1 MHCTWLV
8 LCIWVCVCVC
18 VCVCMCAKYEYVCWI
33 FGIFLSVFF
42 VGLLDN
48 QNILQTLPH
57 WSVTPCSI
65 VRILSSFYLP
75 ICGCGGSVQNVW
87 GCVDENV
94 ICNMYDCVV
103 GYFGFCQECVVV
115 VLRMQDFYVC
125 FEYTGLLINNECVV
139 LCFRWVCFIVQ
150 RVRILL
156 RKCGFVFKCMVFSW
170 EYVVLCYEN
179 VCLCTFVRSWVSK

>member
-1 MHCTWLV
+1 MIVWRMFCK
-8 LCIWVCVCVC
+8 LCSLCVCVC
-18 VCVCMCAKYEYVCWI
+18 VCVCMCAKYEYVCI

-42 VGLLDN
+42 EIFSKPCLIG
-48 QNILQTLPH
+48 PH
-57 WSVTPCSI
+57 LVRSVTPCSI
-65 VRILSSFYLP
+65 VRILSAFYLP

-139 LCFRWVCFIVQ
+139 LCFR
-150 RVRILL
+150 
-156 RKCGFVFKCMVFSW
+156 
-170 EYVVLCYEN
+170 
-179 VCLCTFVRSWVSK
+179 